1 MLEVPVAIYCSSASW
16 GGLEMNTCRLAAWL
30 MQRGGT
36 VVLFAMPNSP
46 LVKMAGSQRVPVI
59 TVNRNKRYFDLL
71 NAWEVSR
78 MLRQRGI
85 RHLVITDNRDL
96 DFGGWVK
103 ALFRD
108 RFFLVYQQHMRLGIT
123 KKDPLHTL
131 RFRRLDA
138 WITLLPYMEKEIRQK
153 TLFPSTRVHLIPL
166 GLEMESL
173 LARKLP
179 KKEARQHLELP
190 HSGILLG
197 ILGRLDPQ
205 KGQHLVLEALSQLRD
220 QGTDLSLLIMG
231 ESTLNEGIDYRD
243 HLESVVREYNL
254 NDRVYFRGYR
264 EDIAQFFSAIDL
276 FVLGSYE
283 ESYGMVTIEAM
294 AHGVPVIGSD
304 SGGTPGILGNGSFGW
319 LYIPK
324 DPQDLAKKITEVITN
339 PASAE
344 VKALR
349 AKEYARETFSHLTE
363 CRKIELLINQ
373 LHKKIPHGNA
383 MRDS

>member
-1 MLEVPVAIYCSSASW
+1 M
-16 GGLEMNTCRLAAWL
+16 
-30 MQRGGT
+30 
-36 VVLFAMPNSP
+36 
-46 LVKMAGSQRVPVI
+46 
-59 TVNRNKRYFDLL
+59 
-71 NAWEVSR
+71 
-78 MLRQRGI
+78 
-85 RHLVITDNRDL
+85 
-96 DFGGWVK
+96 
-103 ALFRD
+103 
-108 RFFLVYQQHMRLGIT
+108 
-123 KKDPLHTL
+123 
-131 RFRRLDA
+131 
-138 WITLLPYMEKEIRQK
+138 
-153 TLFPSTRVHLIPL
+153 
-166 GLEMESL
+166 
-173 LARKLP
+173 
-179 KKEARQHLELP
+179 
-190 HSGILLG
+190 G

>member
-1 MLEVPVAIYCSSASW
+1 
-16 GGLEMNTCRLAAWL
+16 
-30 MQRGGT
+30 
-36 VVLFAMPNSP
+36 
-46 LVKMAGSQRVPVI
+46 
-59 TVNRNKRYFDLL
+59 
-71 NAWEVSR
+71 

-190 HSGILLG
+190 HSGILMG